1 MKTVRELIQELLQW
15 RCFPEN
21 SKNGVR
27 PVLHE
32 AVLLGL
38 TALDDDDRP
47 TSATTLNL
55 LRISEQYAIL
65 Y

>member
-1 MKTVRELIQELLQW
+1 MKIVRELIQELLQW
-15 RCFPEN
+15 LCFPEN

-27 PVLHE
+27 PVFHE

-38 TALDDDDRP
+38 TALDHDDRP
-47 TSATTLNL
+47 TPATTPNL
-55 LRISEQYAIL
+55 HRISEQYLLL